1 MIILDKSA
9 AHHND
14 LLVIQNHLLMAQY
27 LTEQVNR
34 KLANSTDTQAAELF
48 GLPTAN
54 IPALKTVMTNVEAAL
69 KTSAVENLLGQ
80 LS

>member
-14 LLVIQNHLLMAQY
+14 LLTIQNHLLMAQY
-27 LTEQVNR
+27 LTEQINR
-34 KLANSTDTQAAELF
+34 QLNASTDTQAAELF
-48 GLPTAN
+48 GVPTA
-54 IPALKTVMTNVEAAL
+54 IVPSLKTVITDVEAAL
-69 KTSAVENLLGQ
+69 KTNAVETLLAQ